1 MMLCTSNAVIERE
14 QKRHPIAKTF
24 TLASHEYVL
33 LVLPGFRSLSPTVAA
48 SPGVRYNQKL
58 PQKNHFFCR

>member
-24 TLASHEYVL
+24 TLASHRICAS
-33 LVLPGFRSLSPTVAA
+33 GSGVARFHI
-48 SPGVRYNQKL
+48 SFTNSSS
-58 PQKNHFFCR
+58 